1 LASLDSFKERNG
13 GGGTQVERGRGGGRA
28 TFEFCEEEV
37 AGVAHSATT
46 RGREGGGGSDC
57 WRLKAGCVG
66 QLGLRGPRRYCANA
80 GPG

>member
-1 LASLDSFKERNG
+1 
-13 GGGTQVERGRGGGRA
+13 
-28 TFEFCEEEV
+28 
-37 AGVAHSATT
+37 VAHSATT